1 MAGRFEPMAALAEAL
16 GTSLMPVRDARTRMI
31 AERALVMHPSQKV
44 AASWTRDARS
54 NEPNSGR

>member
-1 MAGRFEPMAALAEAL
+1 LRTAIMAGRFEPMAALAEAL

-44 AASWTRDARS
+44 ALRS
-54 NEPNSGR
+54 VP